1 MDNQEKMTINLNAHA
16 EGQINESFLKMFGS
30 FVKTAMRYVFGADV
44 SIPVNVKG
52 TKQQIG
58 DFAKVLGREKRYLQ
72 AYQKYGLDNPM
83 THRNRA
89 SLNSAIKNFER
100 STRIK
105 WPFK

>member
-1 MDNQEKMTINLNAHA
+1 MDEKQPMTINLNAHA
-16 EGQINESFLKMFGS
+16 EGQLNESFLKAFGS
-30 FVKTAMRYVFGADV
+30 FVKVAMRYVFGDSVAV
-44 SIPVNVKG
+44 PVNVKG
-52 TKQQIG
+52 TKRQIS
-58 DFAKVLGREKRYLQ
+58 DFAQVLGREKRYLQ

-89 SLNSAIKNFER
+89 SLNSAVRNFER